1 MSTDADGLLP
11 LPEGRLTGRLAFA
24 ANIRLALQHAARE
37 GWPTLLLCDPDFADW
52 PLGERSV
59 IEALNAWAR
68 RGRQLRLLARDFA
81 PLRLQHPRFVQWRIT
96 WAHRVEAQA
105 WASAAPGDLPSAMW
119 TPGWTLER
127 LDVLR
132 CTGVCS
138 ADPARRI
145 ALRERID
152 TAWSRGS
159 PSFAASTLGL

>member
-1 MSTDADGLLP
+1 MNPYAEGLLP
-11 LPEGRLTGRLAFA
+11 LPEGRFTGRLAFA
-24 ANIRLALQHAARE
+24 DGIRLALQHAARE
-37 GWPTLLLCDPDFADW
+37 GWSMLWFCDPDFADW
-52 PLGERSV
+52 PLGERAV
-59 IEALNAWAR
+59 IETLNAWADS
-68 RGRQLRLLARDFA
+68 GRLLRLLARDFA

-105 WASAAPGDLPSAMW
+105 CARAAAGDLPSALW
-119 TPGWTLER
+119 TSGWTLER

-132 CTGVCS
+132 CSGVCS

-152 TAWSRGS
+152 NAWSRGS